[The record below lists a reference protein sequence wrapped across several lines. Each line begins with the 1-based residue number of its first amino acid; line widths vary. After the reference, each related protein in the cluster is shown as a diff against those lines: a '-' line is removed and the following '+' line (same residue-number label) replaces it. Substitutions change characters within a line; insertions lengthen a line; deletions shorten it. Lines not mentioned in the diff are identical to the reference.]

1 MFVDTG
7 LAKERG
13 LIESCLSIYKDR
25 GKACIYLTFPNPI
38 NGLRLW
44 ITNTSDYF
52 QELYDLAVE
61 FIRRGCELVDHQVLH
76 WVVPK
81 LYYTHCIV
89 DSLEIIT
96 HLVKFNGTCFH
107 IFILLLIIYC

>member
-1 MFVDTG
+1 MFSTDLSSYVPISVLFDSYVLELEVSLKAVFLST
-7 LAKERG
+7 K
-13 LIESCLSIYKDR
+13 IE
-25 GKACIYLTFPNPI
+25 
-38 NGLRLW
+38 
-44 ITNTSDYF
+44 ITYTSDYF

>member
-13 LIESCLSIYKDR
+13 GGYYLITTPHVSLKAVFLSTKIE
-25 GKACIYLTFPNPI
+25 
-38 NGLRLW
+38 
-44 ITNTSDYF
+44 ITYTSDYF